1 MRRWTRLMVSLVGL
15 VIVGAEGI
23 LAVGPVRASPPA
35 QVEQLSAGPA
45 GWSIEPA
52 SYTAQYY
59 ERDDTVLVEVA
70 VEVWRPCTN
79 CAVQYARGYVRGAR
93 NRMFITGVKVTEV
106 ALGVIGG
113 SAVAVNSAD
122 VLDGGGTSVVSRTRS
137 VRVQENYGP
146 NRLRSRGDI
155 AYRAATGRLVPQRLS
170 GDGTD
175 LVFRIVG

>member
-1 MRRWTRLMVSLVGL
+1 MRRRSRLAMALAGL
-15 VIVGAEGI
+15 VIIGAEGT
-23 LAVGPVRASPPA
+23 LAAAPVSAATPA
-35 QVEQLSAGPA
+35 RVEQLSAGPA

-52 SYTAQYY
+52 SYTARYY

-93 NRMFITGVKVTEV
+93 NPIFIPGVKVTEV

-113 SAVAVNSAD
+113 PAVAVNSAD
-122 VLDGGGTSVVSRTRS
+122 VLDRGGTDVVSRTRS

-155 AYRAATGRLVPQRLS
+155 AYRTRTGALVPQRLS